1 VAITHPQL
9 RRLEQSLGANP
20 NASQVRNFRATVMQ
34 HLRDEE
40 REESS
45 MKKKKS
51 SRRGK
56 VSYGAKPMTEAEKK
70 AFAAKMKAARAAKR
84 GGKQGEL
91 FSKAPI
97 TLVQSSDGSF
107 AVPLLPAGSPSSGGN
122 IVLATPSGLAKMTK
136 RGLAKV
142 KGSAIVKASGSGLAK
157 AMKALEGV
165 LEEPKK
171 KKPRRKKAEKAEV
184 VTTKKPK
191 RRRSKLTGDIRKSK
205 PKKATPKKSK
215 KSGSAPKRRVRRS
228 AAKRTKRVVC
238 YPIGS
243 GFKTTAKV
251 AKKRKTKR
259 RKSVAKKAAPK
270 KAATKKAAPKKPKT
284 RKSPKKPK
292 AAPSAIV
299 RVEGGFV
306 FPHAPGSKRKCVK
319 CGRLHTLREHWSH
332 KLMHGQKKTK
342 HSYRCTRGGICV
354 FDEATR
360 KQLAEAL
367 RIESENTRNPRRQ
380 AELALRYYNLFGS
393 RI

>member
-1 VAITHPQL
+1 
-9 RRLEQSLGANP
+9 
-20 NASQVRNFRATVMQ
+20 M
-34 HLRDEE
+34 
-40 REESS
+40 
-45 MKKKKS
+45 KKKS
-51 SRRGK
+51 SRRKK

-84 GGKQGEL
+84 GGKQGDL

-184 VTTKKPK
+184 VATKKPK
-191 RRRSKLTGDIRKSK
+191 RRRSGLVGDIRKGK

-228 AAKRTKRVVC
+228 AVKRAKRVVC

-243 GFKTTAKV
+243 GFMTTAK
-251 AKKRKTKR
+251 ATKKRPTR
-259 RKSVAKKAAPK
+259 RKKATKKAAPK
-270 KAATKKAAPKKPKT
+270 KTTKKAAPKKPKT

-292 AAPSAIV
+292 SAPTEIV

-342 HSYRCTRGGICV
+342 HSYRCTRGGVCV

-380 AELALRYYNLFGS
+380 AALAMRYYNLFG